1 MRIALDAMGGDH
13 APRNMIAGAQLAMA
27 ELPHIDTL
35 FLVGD
40 ESRIRSEMQA
50 LGFHDPRLEIVHT
63 TEVVDMHDSAVKAIR
78 QKKNSSISVATD
90 LVKQGRAQAV
100 VSAGHTGAAVAAAT
114 VKLRTLRGIE
124 RAAIGTPFPNLHG
137 TCLLIDAGASVDS
150 RPIHLFQQA
159 VMGSVYMK
167 HLFGIKDPVIGLM
180 SNGEEEGKGTEVT
193 REVFDMLRNAPG
205 LNFRGNIEG
214 RDLANADVHVA
225 VCDGFVGNILLKG
238 SEGIARAM
246 MHLLKEAFT
255 ASLPRKILAGLLKPA
270 MKSALHKMN
279 YENYGGSPLL
289 GVNGVCIIAH
299 GSSSPLAMK
308 NALRVATE
316 NIQHAVSANIEERI
330 EFCRPSLANAEAA
343 SRP

>member
-27 ELPHIDTL
+27 ELPRIDTL

-40 ESRIRSEMQA
+40 ESLIKSEMQA
-50 LGFHDPRLEIVHT
+50 LGFHDPRIEIVHT

-330 EFCRPSLANAEAA
+330 EFCRPSLPQVEAA
-343 SRP
+343 SHP

>member
-27 ELPHIDTL
+27 ELPRIDTL

-40 ESRIRSEMQA
+40 ESRIKSEMQA
-50 LGFHDPRLEIVHT
+50 LGFHDPRIEIVHT

-316 NIQHAVSANIEERI
+316 NIQHAVSSNIEERI
-330 EFCRPSLANAEAA
+330 EFCRPTPTNAEAA

>member
-27 ELPHIDTL
+27 ELPRIDTL

-40 ESRIRSEMQA
+40 ESRIKSEMQA
-50 LGFHDPRLEIVHT
+50 LGFRDPRIEIVHT

>member
-27 ELPHIDTL
+27 ELPRIDTL

-40 ESRIRSEMQA
+40 ESRIKSEMQA
-50 LGFHDPRLEIVHT
+50 LGFRDPRIEIVHT

-100 VSAGHTGAAVAAAT
+100 VSAGHT

-330 EFCRPSLANAEAA
+330 EFCRPALPAPATV
-343 SRP
+343 

>member
-27 ELPHIDTL
+27 ELPRIDTL

-40 ESRIRSEMQA
+40 ESRIKSEMQA
-50 LGFHDPRLEIVHT
+50 LGFRDPRIEIVHT

-330 EFCRPSLANAEAA
+330 EFCRPSLPQVEAA

>member
-27 ELPHIDTL
+27 ELPRIDTL

-40 ESRIRSEMQA
+40 ESRIKSEMQA
-50 LGFHDPRLEIVHT
+50 LGFHDPRIEIVHT

-316 NIQHAVSANIEERI
+316 NIQHAVSSNIEERI
-330 EFCRPSLANAEAA
+330 EFCRPSLPQVEAA

>member
-27 ELPHIDTL
+27 ELPRIDTL

-40 ESRIRSEMQA
+40 ESRIKSEMQA
-50 LGFHDPRLEIVHT
+50 LGFHDPRIEIVHT
-63 TEVVDMHDSAVKAIR
+63 TEVVDMHDSAVRAIR

-330 EFCRPSLANAEAA
+330 EFCRPSLPQVEAA

>member
-27 ELPHIDTL
+27 ELPRIDTL

-40 ESRIRSEMQA
+40 ESRIKSEMQA
-50 LGFHDPRLEIVHT
+50 LGFRDPRIEIVHT
-63 TEVVDMHDSAVKAIR
+63 TEVVDMHDSAVRAIR

-330 EFCRPSLANAEAA
+330 ESCRPSLPAPATV
-343 SRP
+343 

>member
-27 ELPHIDTL
+27 ELPRIDTL

-40 ESRIRSEMQA
+40 ESRIKSEMQA

>member
-27 ELPHIDTL
+27 ELPRIDTL

-40 ESRIRSEMQA
+40 ESRIKSEMQA
-50 LGFHDPRLEIVHT
+50 LDFRDPRIEIVHT

-330 EFCRPSLANAEAA
+330 EFCRPSLPQVEAA

>member
-27 ELPHIDTL
+27 ELPRIDTL

-40 ESRIRSEMQA
+40 ESRIKSEMQA
-50 LGFHDPRLEIVHT
+50 LGFRDPRIEIVHT

-167 HLFGIKDPVIGLM
+167 HLFGIKDPIIGLM

-316 NIQHAVSANIEERI
+316 NIQHAVSSNIEERI
-330 EFCRPSLANAEAA
+330 EFCRPSPANAEAA

>member
-50 LGFHDPRLEIVHT
+50 LSFHDPRLEIVHT

>member
-27 ELPHIDTL
+27 ELPRIDTL

-40 ESRIRSEMQA
+40 ESRIKSEMQA
-50 LGFHDPRLEIVHT
+50 LGFHDPRIEIVHT

-330 EFCRPSLANAEAA
+330 EFCRPSLPAPATV
-343 SRP
+343 

>member
-1 MRIALDAMGGDH
+1 
-13 APRNMIAGAQLAMA
+13 
-27 ELPHIDTL
+27 
-35 FLVGD
+35 
-40 ESRIRSEMQA
+40 
-50 LGFHDPRLEIVHT
+50 
-63 TEVVDMHDSAVKAIR
+63 
-78 QKKNSSISVATD
+78 
-90 LVKQGRAQAV
+90 
-100 VSAGHTGAAVAAAT
+100 
-114 VKLRTLRGIE
+114 
-124 RAAIGTPFPNLHG
+124 
-137 TCLLIDAGASVDS
+137 
-150 RPIHLFQQA
+150 
-159 VMGSVYMK
+159 
-167 HLFGIKDPVIGLM
+167 
-180 SNGEEEGKGTEVT
+180 
-193 REVFDMLRNAPG
+193 MLRNAPG

-214 RDLANADVHVA
+214 RDLANAAVHVA

>member
-27 ELPHIDTL
+27 ELPRIDTL

-40 ESRIRSEMQA
+40 ESRIKSEMQA
-50 LGFHDPRLEIVHT
+50 LGFRDPRIEIVHT

-167 HLFGIKDPVIGLM
+167 HLFGINDPVIGLM

-330 EFCRPSLANAEAA
+330 EFCRPSLPQVEAA

>member
-27 ELPHIDTL
+27 ELPRIDTL

-40 ESRIRSEMQA
+40 ESRIKSEMQA
-50 LGFHDPRLEIVHT
+50 LGFHDPRIEIVHT

-330 EFCRPSLANAEAA
+330 EFCRPALPAPATV
-343 SRP
+343 

>member
-343 SRP
+343 SRH

>member
-35 FLVGD
+35 VLVGD
-40 ESRIRSEMQA
+40 ESRIKSEMQA

>member
-1 MRIALDAMGGDH
+1 
-13 APRNMIAGAQLAMA
+13 
-27 ELPHIDTL
+27 
-35 FLVGD
+35 
-40 ESRIRSEMQA
+40 MQA
-50 LGFHDPRLEIVHT
+50 LSFHDPRLEIVHT

>member
-40 ESRIRSEMQA
+40 ESRIKSEMQA
-50 LGFHDPRLEIVHT
+50 LGFHDPRIEIVHT

-167 HLFGIKDPVIGLM
+167 HLFSIKEPVIGLM

-316 NIQHAVSANIEERI
+316 NIQYAVSANIEERI
-330 EFCRPSLANAEAA
+330 EFCRPSLPTPATV
-343 SRP
+343 

>member
-1 MRIALDAMGGDH
+1 
-13 APRNMIAGAQLAMA
+13 
-27 ELPHIDTL
+27 
-35 FLVGD
+35 
-40 ESRIRSEMQA
+40 
-50 LGFHDPRLEIVHT
+50 
-63 TEVVDMHDSAVKAIR
+63 
-78 QKKNSSISVATD
+78 
-90 LVKQGRAQAV
+90 
-100 VSAGHTGAAVAAAT
+100 
-114 VKLRTLRGIE
+114 
-124 RAAIGTPFPNLHG
+124 
-137 TCLLIDAGASVDS
+137 
-150 RPIHLFQQA
+150 
-159 VMGSVYMK
+159 MGSVYMK

-330 EFCRPSLANAEAA
+330 EFCRPSLPAPATV
-343 SRP
+343 

>member
-40 ESRIRSEMQA
+40 ESRIKSEMQA
-50 LGFHDPRLEIVHT
+50 LGFRDPRIEIVHT

>member
-27 ELPHIDTL
+27 ELPRIDTL

-40 ESRIRSEMQA
+40 ESRIKSEMQA
-50 LGFHDPRLEIVHT
+50 LGFRDPRIEIVHT

-330 EFCRPSLANAEAA
+330 EFCRPSLPAPATV
-343 SRP
+343 

>member
-27 ELPHIDTL
+27 ELPRIDTL

-40 ESRIRSEMQA
+40 ESRIKSEMQA
-50 LGFHDPRLEIVHT
+50 LGFRDPRIEIVHT

-124 RAAIGTPFPNLHG
+124 RAAIGTPFPNIHG

-316 NIQHAVSANIEERI
+316 NIQYAVSANIEERI
-330 EFCRPSLANAEAA
+330 EFCRPSLPTPATV
-343 SRP
+343 

>member
-27 ELPHIDTL
+27 ELPRIDTL

-40 ESRIRSEMQA
+40 ESRIKSEMQA
-50 LGFHDPRLEIVHT
+50 LGFHDPRIEIVHT

-330 EFCRPSLANAEAA
+330 EFCRPSPANAEAA